1 MSNVINV
8 TTATFKEEV
17 LDSDKPVLVDFWA
30 KWCGPCKMIAPILEE
45 VATENQAVKIVKVD
59 VDENQEL
66 AVKYGIRSIP
76 TMYLFKKGAIEAS
89 KMGASSK
96 SALVGWL
103 DSVI

>member
-1 MSNVINV
+1 MSKVIND

-17 LDSDKPVLVDFWA
+17 LNSDKPVLVDFWA

-45 VATENQAVKIVKVD
+45 VANENDAIKIVKVD

-66 AVKYGIRSIP
+66 ASKYGIRSIP
-76 TMYLFKKGAIEAS
+76 TMYLFKNGEIEAS

-96 SALVGWL
+96 SALIGWL
-103 DSVI
+103 DSVA

>member
-1 MSNVINV
+1 MSKVINA

-17 LDSDKPVLVDFWA
+17 LNSERPVLVDFWA

-45 VATENQAVKIVKVD
+45 VANENEAIKIVKVD

-76 TMYLFKKGAIEAS
+76 TMYLFKNGEIEAS

-96 SALVGWL
+96 SALIGWL
-103 DSVI
+103 DSVA

>member
-1 MSNVINV
+1 MSKVINA

-17 LDSDKPVLVDFWA
+17 LNSDKPVLVDFWA

-45 VATENQAVKIVKVD
+45 VANENDSIKIVKVD

-76 TMYLFKKGAIEAS
+76 TMYLFKNGEIEAS

-96 SALVGWL
+96 SALVSWI
-103 DSVI
+103 DSVA

>member
-1 MSNVINV
+1 MSKVVNV

-17 LDSDKPVLVDFWA
+17 INSNKPVLVDFWA

-45 VATENQAVKIVKVD
+45 VANENEKIKIVKVD

-66 AVKYGIRSIP
+66 AAKYGIRSIP
-76 TMYLFKKGAIEAS
+76 TMYLFKNGEIEAS

-96 SALVGWL
+96 SALVSWL
-103 DSVI
+103 DSVS

>member
-1 MSNVINV
+1 MSKVINA

-17 LDSDKPVLVDFWA
+17 LNSEKPVLVDFWA

-45 VATENQAVKIVKVD
+45 VANENDSIKIVKVD

-76 TMYLFKKGAIEAS
+76 TMYLFKNGEIEAS

-96 SALVGWL
+96 SALVSWI
-103 DSVI
+103 DSVA

>member
-1 MSNVINV
+1 MSKVINA

-17 LDSDKPVLVDFWA
+17 LNSDKPVLVDFWA

-45 VATENQAVKIVKVD
+45 VANENDAIKIVKVD

-66 AVKYGIRSIP
+66 ASKYGIRSIP
-76 TMYLFKKGAIEAS
+76 TMYLFKNGEIEAS

-96 SALVGWL
+96 SALIGWL
-103 DSVI
+103 DSVA

>member
-1 MSNVINV
+1 MSKVINA

-17 LDSDKPVLVDFWA
+17 LNSERPVLVDFWA

-45 VATENQAVKIVKVD
+45 VANENEAIKIVKVD

-76 TMYLFKKGAIEAS
+76 TMYLFKNGEIEAS

-103 DSVI
+103 DSVA

>member
-1 MSNVINV
+1 MSKVINA

-17 LDSDKPVLVDFWA
+17 LNSDKPVLVDFWA

-45 VATENQAVKIVKVD
+45 VANENDAIKIVKVD

-76 TMYLFKKGAIEAS
+76 TMYLFKNGEIEAS

-103 DSVI
+103 DSVA

>member
-1 MSNVINV
+1 MSNVINA
-8 TTATFKEEV
+8 TTATFKQEV

-45 VATENQAVKIVKVD
+45 VAAENQSIKIVKVD

-76 TMYLFKKGAIEAS
+76 TMYLFKNGAIEAS

-103 DSVI
+103 DSVA

>member
-1 MSNVINV
+1 MSKVINA

-17 LDSDKPVLVDFWA
+17 LNSDRPVLVDFWA

-45 VATENQAVKIVKVD
+45 VANENEAIKIVKVD

-76 TMYLFKKGAIEAS
+76 TMYLFKNGEIEAS

-103 DSVI
+103 DSVA